1 MHILQIAHGFPPQAW
16 AGTELVT
23 YHLAQALQERGHHLT
38 VLTRTEDPTAPEF
51 SLQTEPYDGLDVVR
65 VVNNHTRTTSFRLFY
80 DNPFYDDLFR
90 ELLAQRHPDVIHFQ
104 HIAHFSTRLVSL
116 AAATGVPTILS
127 LQDFFFPCQ
136 RIHLIDGDGRL
147 CPGPDGG
154 TRCDACLQGMA
165 SPEDVRHRLA
175 AMEQALA
182 AARWILTPSAF
193 LHERIAAY
201 FPGIKN
207 KLRTVPLGVKPLVV
221 PPAAV
226 PPRQRWQPG
235 APLRLLYSGLLFPP
249 KGAHVL
255 LDALNGIPAN
265 TVTASLYG
273 ATLPY
278 WQPYVDQLH
287 RQAQASAVHFPGAY
301 SHGEFGE
308 ILSAHDVLVMPMIC
322 EETFSL
328 VAREALMAGL
338 PVVAARRGALPAVV
352 QHEVNGLLFAPEDAA
367 DLRRCLLRLVH
378 EPELYERLSA
388 STVQY
393 KTMDA
398 YALEMEHLYDEARA
412 TPSPPDRRTG
422 VEVGVRLAEA
432 RWESEESPLTPRPAR
447 PFTVSVLIPTK
458 NGARY
463 LAEILAAIR
472 QQRGDFRLQEIIAV
486 DSGSR
491 DATLQILQDYG
502 VTIVQIPPEE
512 FGHGRTRNQLAAQA
526 QGEALV
532 FLTQDATPANDRW
545 LHHLL
550 APLYAD
556 ETIVGVYSRQQPR
569 AHCHPMEWRRI
580 VEAELQ
586 GQPDSRVHSATDD
599 VEDYERNQWRY
610 RFFANSS
617 AVIRRAMWERVP
629 FPEVPFAEDQAWAD
643 QVLRAGY
650 KTAYAADSLVF
661 HSHGYGLW
669 VNFCRHFEHAVA
681 MRQLFAHYS
690 NRRFKAC
697 IPEAVAVAKRDLVF
711 WRRQTSRSKVQVV
724 SRWALPA
731 VSWHVAANLGTWL
744 GERADRLPPR
754 VARLFSLQEQVKRR

>member
-1 MHILQIAHGFPPQAW
+1 MHILQIVHGFPPQAW

-23 YHLAQALQERGHHLT
+23 YHLAQALRARGHQLT

-65 VVNNHTRTTSFRLFY
+65 VVNNHTRTTTFRLFY
-80 DNPFYDDLFR
+80 ENSFYDDLFR
-90 ELLAQRHPDVIHFQ
+90 ELVAQRRPNVIHFQ

-116 AAATGVPTILS
+116 AAAAGVPTILS
-127 LQDFFFPCQ
+127 LHDFFFPCQ
-136 RIHLIDGDGRL
+136 RIHLIDVDGQL

-175 AMEQALA
+175 AMEQAMN
-182 AARWILTPSAF
+182 AARWILTPSVF

-201 FPGIKN
+201 FPGITN

-221 PPAAV
+221 PP
-226 PPRQRWQPG
+226 RQRRHPG
-235 APLRLLYSGLLFPP
+235 TPLRILCSGLLFPP

-255 LDALNGIPAN
+255 LDALKGLPAN
-265 TVTASLYG
+265 MVTVSLYG

-278 WQPYVDQLH
+278 WRPYVDQLQ
-287 RQAQASAVHFPGAY
+287 RQAQGFAVHFPGAY
-301 SHGEFGE
+301 PYGQFGD

-352 QHEVNGLLFAPEDAA
+352 QHEVNGLLFTPEDAA
-367 DLRRCLLRLVH
+367 DLRQCLLRLLN
-378 EPELYERLSA
+378 EPGLYERLCA
-388 STVQY
+388 STAQY

-398 YALEMEHLYDEARA
+398 YALEMEQLYTEARA
-412 TPSPPDRRTG
+412 TPSPQRPRTYGDG
-422 VEVGVRLAEA
+422 V
-432 RWESEESPLTPRPAR
+432 LTQRPEQT
-447 PFTVSVLIPTK
+447 FTVSVLIPTK

-463 LAEILAAIR
+463 LPEILEGIR
-472 QQRGDFRLQEIIAV
+472 QQQGDFQLREIIAV

-491 DATLQILQDYG
+491 DETLQILQQHG
-502 VTIVQIPPEE
+502 VTIVQIPPAE
-512 FGHGRTRNQLAAQA
+512 FGHGRTRNRLVAQA

-550 APLYAD
+550 APLCAD
-556 ETIVGVYSRQQPR
+556 ENIVGVYSRQQPR

-580 VEAELQ
+580 VEEELQ
-586 GQPDSRVHSATDD
+586 GQPDSRIHSATDD
-599 VEDYERNQWRY
+599 VEDYERNRWRY

-617 AVIRRAMWERVP
+617 AVIRRAMWERLP

-643 QVLRAGY
+643 QVLQAGY
-650 KTAYAADSLVF
+650 KTAYAADSLVY
-661 HSHGYGLW
+661 HSHSYGPW

-681 MRQLFAHYS
+681 MRQLFAEFS
-690 NRRFKAC
+690 PRRLKDCLPA
-697 IPEAVAVAKRDLVF
+697 ALAVAKRDLIF
-711 WRRQTSRSKVQVV
+711 WRRRTNQSKVRVLG
-724 SRWALPA
+724 RWALPA

-744 GERADRLPPR
+744 GERAARLPAPIVR
-754 VARLFSLQEQVKRR
+754 FLSLQEQVQRK